1 MTLDEAKGNFIQAW
15 GTLGSQWGISR
26 TMAQLH
32 ALLLLEPE
40 PISADEVMEK
50 LQISRGNTNQN
61 MRALM
66 DWGLVYKQYKPG
78 ERKEYFVAEK
88 DVWKMSRQ
96 IMRERRKRELEP
108 VLDVLHEARNVE
120 GTDLE
125 ATHFRAIVKELSEF
139 VTLLE
144 QLSDIAIRM
153 EKGSFLRTLLK
164 FFPKGSGDKNRG

>member
-1 MTLDEAKGNFIQAW
+1 MNIEEAKEEFIQLW

-40 PISADEVMEK
+40 PLSADDVMER

-78 ERKEYFVAEK
+78 ERKEFFVAER
-88 DVWKMSRQ
+88 DIWTVARQ

-108 VLDVLHEARNVE
+108 VLHTLQEVGNVE
-120 GTDLE
+120 GDGPE
-125 ATHFRAIVKELSEF
+125 AAHVRKMVQELREF
-139 VTLLE
+139 LKMLE
-144 QLSDIAIRM
+144 QLSDFALRM
-153 EKGSFLRTLLK
+153 EKNAFLPTILKLL
-164 FFPKGSGDKNRG
+164 PKSNAA